1 MYSRQRID
9 RSVCKTCI
17 EIESKMHLIHRSCQ
31 VDCQNSP
38 ISNGSDFMI
47 QKGEIKM
54 EHCMCN
60 ELMFINRNTGLHW
73 FKMHVTCVMPK
84 FNPLYSFCVVNRL
97 SLIALRDISS
107 ECLIYYLIIGK
118 FSKCTEWLVNLFFI
132 SM

>member
-84 FNPLYSFCVVNRL
+84 FNPLYSFCVR
-97 SLIALRDISS
+97 
-107 ECLIYYLIIGK
+107 
-118 FSKCTEWLVNLFFI
+118 SKQIKSNCFARHIFWMSDLLFNHWQIFK
-132 SM
+132 MYRMTC